1 MELVEDLA
9 VEFVELVTIV
19 RFILLFA
26 ISLDSVNSQA
36 TNPVIR

>member
-19 RFILLFA
+19 RYILAFCNFLG
-26 ISLDSVNSQA
+26 
-36 TNPVIR
+36 